1 MGKIYELTRED
12 IDDIITD
19 VIKNNKDIKEYCD
32 KDGQVKEALESIFY
46 DDDINNVEDVYQQY
60 EQQYYGTGK
69 KASFYFRD
77 TDKHIC
83 ARDIVVDFIKIIFST
98 EIWNTIK
105 KIYCE
110 AKGIKG
116 TSLDVSEIIYLI
128 AKIKETIS
136 KNIIKLEE
144 DKLCFYLEIITH
156 FREHKTVE
164 VDEILEWL
172 PKAAEECAWNLTV
185 SECKYRR
192 NMHCQLK
199 CEENYC
205 EIVQNKLNE
214 MVESRVLMKNIGHED
229 QYKINY

>member
-12 IDDIITD
+12 IDGIITNI
-19 VIKNNKDIKEYCD
+19 IKNNKDIKEYCD

-46 DDDINNVEDVYQQY
+46 TDDMNNVEEVYQQY

-69 KASFYFRD
+69 KAGLYFRD

-110 AKGIKG
+110 AKGMEG
-116 TSLDVSEIIYLI
+116 TPLDVSEIIYLI
-128 AKIKETIS
+128 AKIKETIT
-136 KNIIKLEE
+136 KNVIKLEE
-144 DKLCFYLEIITH
+144 EKLCFYLKFITN
-156 FREHKTVE
+156 FREHKTVK
-164 VDEILEWL
+164 VDEILDWL
-172 PKAAEECAWNLTV
+172 PKAEEECAWNLTV
-185 SECKYRR
+185 
-192 NMHCQLK
+192 LK
-199 CEENYC
+199 CEFRENSQCKLKCKKDYNN
-205 EIVQNKLNE
+205 IVQSKLNQ
-214 MVESRVLMKNIGHED
+214 MVESRVLMKNIGQDD

>member
-12 IDDIITD
+12 IDGIIAG
-19 VIKNNKDIKEYCD
+19 VIKNNEDIKEYCD

-46 DDDINNVEDVYQQY
+46 VDDMNNVEDVYQQF

-110 AKGIKG
+110 AKGIEG
-116 TSLDVSEIIYLI
+116 TPLDVSEIIYLI
-128 AKIKETIS
+128 AKIKETIT
-136 KNIIKLEE
+136 KNVIKLTEE
-144 DKLCFYLEIITH
+144 KFCFYLEIITH
-156 FREHKTVE
+156 FGEHKTVSVE
-164 VDEILEWL
+164 EMLEWL
-172 PKAAEECAWNLTV
+172 PEAEKECAW
-185 SECKYRR
+185 
-192 NMHCQLK
+192 CQTILK
-199 CEENYC
+199 CEFRENTQCKLKCKKDYHN
-205 EIVQNKLNE
+205 IVQSKLNQ
-214 MVESRVLMKNIGHED
+214 MVESRVLMRNLGQD